1 MRFDFITIFPHI
13 LDSYINESIIK
24 IARKKKLV
32 DFKFHN
38 LRDYTKNKHKTID
51 DSPYGGGPGMV
62 MMVEPIYKAIKK
74 ISSLDKN
81 VRRKKREKIILLT
94 PTGKTFNQMAAKRL
108 AKEKRLIFIC
118 GRYEG
123 VDARV
128 EKFVDEKISIG
139 DYVLSGGE
147 LPAMV
152 ITEAVTRLIPG
163 VLGKYESTKEESFT
177 DEITLEYPQYTRPE
191 IFFTQDGSTFSGKLI
206 VPKILLSG
214 NHKKIAEWKKS
225 KQKKKPR
232 R

>member
-1 MRFDFITIFPHI
+1 MQFDFITIFPKI

-24 IARKKKLV
+24 IARTKKLA

-38 LRDYTKNKHKTID
+38 LRDYTKNKHKTVD

-62 MMVEPIYKAIKK
+62 MMVEPIYKTIKK
-74 ISSLDKN
+74 ISSLDKK
-81 VRRKKREKIILLT
+81 VRKKKREKIILLT
-94 PTGKTFNQMAAKRL
+94 PTGKTFNQKMAKKL
-108 AKEKRLIFIC
+108 TKEKRLIFIC

-128 EKFVDEKISIG
+128 EKFIDEKISIG

-152 ITEAVTRLIPG
+152 VAEAITRLIPG
-163 VLGKYESTKEESFT
+163 VLGKLESTKEESFS
-177 DEITLEYPQYTRPE
+177 EKKILEYPQYTRPE
-191 IFFTQDGSTFSGKLI
+191 KFLNWK

-214 NHKKIAEWKKS
+214 NHQKIAEWKKN

-232 R
+232 

>member
-24 IARKKKLV
+24 IAQRKKLAN
-32 DFKFHN
+32 FKFHN
-38 LRDYTKNKHKTID
+38 LRDYTKNKHKTAD

-62 MMVEPIYKAIKK
+62 MMVEPIYKTIKK
-74 ISSLDKN
+74 ISSLDKKI
-81 VRRKKREKIILLT
+81 RKKKGEKIILLT
-94 PTGKTFNQMAAKRL
+94 PAGKTFNQKMAEKL
-108 AKEKRLIFIC
+108 TKKKRLIFIC

-128 EKFVDEKISIG
+128 EKFIDEKISIG

-152 ITEAVTRLIPG
+152 IAEAVARLIPG
-163 VLGKYESTKEESFT
+163 VLGKFESIKEESFAK
-177 DEITLEYPQYTRPE
+177 EKILEYPQYTRPE
-191 IFFTQDGSTFSGKLI
+191 KFLNWK

-214 NHKKIAEWKKS
+214 NHQKIAEWRKN

-232 R
+232 